1 MILKAAIMLPVICSK
16 QVVKKLFTWQP
27 LLRFLLIIKEWKAL
41 NKPYPIIDIKKTTN
55 DIISCTSNTEG
66 NYKIIRDLLKKKTRP
81 DGLIASVEKL
91 TTPIYL
97 ACEDLKL
104 SIPEKIKVISFTNLQ
119 AALILTPTLTTV
131 TQPAF
136 EMGKAA
142 AAVLFKSLEKTN
154 FDLLKESLVIP
165 SVLEVRRSTR

>member
-1 MILKAAIMLPVICSK
+1 MI
-16 QVVKKLFTWQP
+16 
-27 LLRFLLIIKEWKAL
+27 RE
-41 NKPYPIIDIKKTTN
+41 
-55 DIISCTSNTEG
+55 
-66 NYKIIRDLLKKKTRP
+66 LLKKENRP

-97 ACEDLKL
+97 ACKDLGL
-104 SIPEKIKVISFTNLQ
+104 SIPNDIKVISFTNLQ

-142 AAVLFKSLEKTN
+142 ADVLFKSLEKSN
-154 FDLLKESLVIP
+154 FNLKKEITVIP
-165 SVLEVRRSTR
+165 SVLHVRNSVL